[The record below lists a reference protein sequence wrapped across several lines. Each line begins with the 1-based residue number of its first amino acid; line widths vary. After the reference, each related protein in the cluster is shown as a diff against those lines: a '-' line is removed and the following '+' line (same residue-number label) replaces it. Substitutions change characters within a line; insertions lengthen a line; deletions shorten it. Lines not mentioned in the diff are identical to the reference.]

1 MKSGLKIKWSLE
13 AVQNLDS
20 IIAYLEE
27 NWTHKEISK
36 FITKFEKQLSI
47 ISTFP
52 FAYPISK
59 KKKNVH
65 RCVMSKNITVY
76 YTIREETVFLLS
88 IFDSRQDP
96 KKLKI

>member
-13 AVQNLDS
+13 AVQNLDN

-27 NWTHKEISK
+27 NWSHKEISR

-52 FAYPISK
+52 LAYPLSK
-59 KKKNVH
+59 KKNIH
-65 RCVMSKNITVY
+65 RCVMTKQITIY
-76 YTIREETVFLLS
+76 YAIEDDTIFLLS
-88 IFDSRQDP
+88 IFDTRQDP
-96 KKLKI
+96 KKLKV